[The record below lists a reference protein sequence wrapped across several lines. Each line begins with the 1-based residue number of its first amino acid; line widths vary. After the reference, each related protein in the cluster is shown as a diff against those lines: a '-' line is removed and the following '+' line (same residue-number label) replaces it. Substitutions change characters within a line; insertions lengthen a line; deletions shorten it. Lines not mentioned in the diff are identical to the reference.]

1 MVTVLDRKLLRDLRR
16 SGGLLTA
23 IASIMAVGVACYVAL
38 GFAYRNLSSAK
49 REYYADCRMADFSVE
64 VKKVP
69 VSELA
74 AIERLSGVIEVRPRI
89 QFFATVDIERIAE
102 PLNGIVLSLPDR
114 REATINDVLLRRGG
128 YFTDTRDNEVIVNE
142 KFARYHGLAPGHSIH
157 LILNNRRQELFIVGT
172 AVSSEFTYLVGPG
185 SIMPDPEHLGVFY
198 LKHSYAEDVFD
209 FDGACNQVL
218 GRLAP
223 NVRDRPEEVMGR
235 AERLLDSYG
244 VFTTVPL
251 EQQPSNRFLS
261 NEIAGLRAFGVID
274 PLIFLSVAALV
285 LNVLMTRWTEQQRVI
300 VGTLKALGYLDR
312 QVFAHFLKFG
322 LAVGV
327 LSGLLGGALGY
338 WISVGMTSLY
348 RKFFEFPTLVNR
360 FYLDIFIQ
368 GMLVA
373 LACAL
378 VGSVHGARAV
388 LKLEPADA
396 MRPKPPAK
404 GGAIWLERF
413 GQFWQSL
420 SFGWRMTL
428 RNVVR
433 QRFRTTAGVFAAAM
447 GAGMSVN
454 ALMLVEATAFL
465 VEFQFYRVQ
474 RSDIDLA
481 FKDERSEAALTEARK
496 LPGVDR
502 AEPMF
507 SVGCTFVNGSHTYKG
522 GITGLIS
529 DARLTMP
536 RDVNG
541 RRLRI
546 PDTGLVMSRK
556 LAEILRLE
564 RGEVV
569 EIRPTK
575 GLREARRVPVVA
587 IADNYMG
594 LTVYADIHYLSRLVR
609 EELALSGVQLAV
621 DPRRESLAALYLELK
636 RLPAV
641 QSVSSRADT
650 VANVMETLIKNQ
662 RVFIGLLVMFA
673 GVIFFGSVLN
683 SSLISLA
690 ERSREVATLRV
701 LGYGE
706 WQVGNLFLRESLL
719 VNTFGTLL
727 GMPLGYLLNWGII
740 VAYDTDLFRIPIV
753 DPTRSC
759 LITFAVGTIFALLA
773 HGVVQRAI
781 FGMDWLEAM
790 KTKE

>member
-1 MVTVLDRKLLRDLRR
+1 MNVLDRKLLRDLRR
-16 SGGLLTA
+16 SGVLLTA
-23 IASIMAVGVACYVAL
+23 ITSIMAVGVACYVAL
-38 GFAYRNLSSAK
+38 GFAYRNLSSAQ
-49 REYYADCRMADFSVE
+49 RQYYADCRMADFSVE
-64 VKKVP
+64 VKKAP

-74 AIERLSGVIEVRPRI
+74 AIERLPGVIEVRPRI
-89 QFFATVDIERIAE
+89 QFFATVDIERVAE
-102 PLNGIVLSLPDR
+102 PLNGIVLSLPDH
-114 REATINDVLLRRGG
+114 REPTINDVLLRRGG
-128 YFTDTRDNEVIVNE
+128 YFTETRDNEVIVNE
-142 KFARYHGLAPGHSIH
+142 KFARQHGLAPGHWIH

-198 LKHSYAEDVFD
+198 LKQSYAEDVFD

-218 GRLAP
+218 GRLAA
-223 NVRDRPEEVMGR
+223 NVRDRPEEIMQR
-235 AERLLDSYG
+235 AERLLDSFG

-251 EQQPSNRFLS
+251 SQQPSNRFLS
-261 NEIAGLRAFGVID
+261 NEIAGLKAFGVID

-285 LNVLMTRWTEQQRVI
+285 LNVLMARLTEQQRVI

-327 LSGLLGGALGY
+327 LGGLMGGGLGY
-338 WISVGMTSLY
+338 WISVAMTGLY

-368 GMLVA
+368 GMLVS

-378 VGSVHGARAV
+378 IGSVHGARAV

-396 MRPKPPAK
+396 MRPKPPAQ
-404 GGAIWLERF
+404 GGAIWLERS
-413 GQFWQSL
+413 GRFWRSL
-420 SFGWRMTL
+420 SFAWRMTL
-428 RNVVR
+428 RNLVR

-454 ALMLVEATAFL
+454 ALMLVEATSFL
-465 VEFQFYRVQ
+465 VEFQFFQVQ

-481 FKDERSEAALTEARK
+481 FKDERSEAALSEARQ

-502 AEPMF
+502 AEPTL

-522 GITGLIS
+522 GITGLAS

-536 RDVNG
+536 RDVDG

-546 PDTGLVMSRK
+546 PEAGLIMSRK
-556 LAEILRLE
+556 LAEILSLQ
-564 RGEVV
+564 RGDLVEV
-569 EIRPTK
+569 RPTK

-587 IADNYMG
+587 VADNYMG
-594 LTVYADIHYLSRLVR
+594 LTVYADIHYLSHLVH
-609 EELALSGVQLAV
+609 EELALSGVQLAA
-621 DPRRESLAALYLELK
+621 DPRRDSLAALYRELK

-641 QSVSSRADT
+641 QSVSSRADA

-662 RVFIGLLVMFA
+662 RVFIGLLVLFA

-683 SSLISLA
+683 SSLIGLA

-719 VNTFGTLL
+719 VNTVGTLV
-727 GMPLGYLLNWGII
+727 GMPLGYLLNWGIT

-759 LITFAVGTIFALLA
+759 LVTFAVGTIFALLA
-773 HGVVQRAI
+773 HGFVQRAI